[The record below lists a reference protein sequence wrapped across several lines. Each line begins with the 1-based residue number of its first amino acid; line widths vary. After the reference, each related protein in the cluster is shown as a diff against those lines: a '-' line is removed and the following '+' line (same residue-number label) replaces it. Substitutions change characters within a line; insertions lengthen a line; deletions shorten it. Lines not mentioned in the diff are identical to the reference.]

1 MKIKKP
7 WLGMYLLIVIIAIVM
22 LIVRGVSG
30 EDGRQKVTTVTQKV
44 TTVIQEEEFQFY
56 SDIVQKEYKGK
67 DENELYE
74 RVEKYAREVYAQFA
88 LGREYGLC
96 KPYSY
101 EALKMEV
108 EAENQQRKAKDDAG
122 EVVYGVLEYS
132 TDGYLIYTL
141 NNLRLKIVDYLVKN
155 YDNDL
160 EKEARKYLDNNPYK
174 FQSVESVKYSLG
186 DETKTV
192 SRLDLPTLEKTN
204 SELFE
209 YLYNGKEGDT
219 FSIVLDEKV
228 LDGEIL
234 SKEIDVVD
242 FEEDKQIVLR
252 TYISDFYYWQL
263 VDNMAE
269 TNLLEFELNKE

>member
-7 WLGMYLLIVIIAIVM
+7 WLGVCLLILIIATVL
-22 LIVRGVSG
+22 LIIRGVSG
-30 EDGRQKVTTVTQKV
+30 EDGRQKV

-74 RVEKYAREVYAQFA
+74 KVEKYAREVYAQFA

-101 EALKMEV
+101 ESLKMEV
-108 EAENQQRKAKDDAG
+108 EAENQQRKAKDDDDAG

-132 TDGYLIYTL
+132 IDGYLIYTL

-186 DETKTV
+186 DETKTI

-234 SKEIDVVD
+234 SKEIDFVD

-252 TYISDFYYWQL
+252 TYISDFY
-263 VDNMAE
+263 
-269 TNLLEFELNKE
+269 